1 MDSKLGAFVLELIT
15 RELCPHCAERAVL
28 GDLPC
33 RIILRQRNTAP
44 SPLVR
49 HFVERLSVRPGRI
62 RRCLECGIPL
72 RALTSEQRRVYYR
85 CPDL

>member
-1 MDSKLGAFVLELIT
+1 MDTKLWAFVLEIIT
-15 RELCPHCAERAVL
+15 RELCPRCAEQAVH

-33 RIILRQRNTAP
+33 CIVLRQRHPAP

-49 HFVERLSVRPGRI
+49 QFIQRLSVPPGNI

-72 RALTSEQRRVYYR
+72 RALTSEQRRLFYR
-85 CPDL
+85 CPDA